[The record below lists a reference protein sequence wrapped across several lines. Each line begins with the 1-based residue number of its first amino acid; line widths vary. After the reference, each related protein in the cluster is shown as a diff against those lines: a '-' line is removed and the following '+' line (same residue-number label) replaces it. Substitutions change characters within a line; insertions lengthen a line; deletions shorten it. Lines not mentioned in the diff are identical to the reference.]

1 MSIILMQPTGQ
12 HKNYTQ
18 FYDVE
23 YSFNKY
29 LLISCSLGEEIE
41 YYAYD
46 KDKKWIISSNTSNLM
61 PNNL

>member
-1 MSIILMQPTGQ
+1 MSIILTQPTGQ

-18 FYDVE
+18 FYDIE

-29 LLISCSLGEEIE
+29 LLINCSLGEEIE

-46 KDKKWIISSNTSNLM
+46 KDKKRVIKHK
-61 PNNL
+61 

>member
-1 MSIILMQPTGQ
+1 MSIILTQPTGQ

-18 FYDVE
+18 FYDIE

-29 LLISCSLGEEIE
+29 LLINRSLGEEIE

-46 KDKKWIISSNTSNLM
+46 KYKKRVIKHK
-61 PNNL
+61 